1 MALSIYII
9 HIMIIDTVYIL
20 CIHNNDTLYAGT

>member
-1 MALSIYII
+1 MALSIYYT
-9 HIMIIDTVYIL
+9 HHDIIDTVYI